1 MSYDTHSF
9 TKHYTENKILSNTNF
24 KNNHGDSD
32 TPKGQAIS
40 ACGCFVGS
48 LTFICHSIVTF

>member
-9 TKHYTENKILSNTNF
+9 KKHYTENKILSNTNL

-40 ACGCFVGS
+40 AQLVVV
-48 LTFICHSIVTF
+48 L